1 MGISIAL
8 YGLKLINKE
17 TGKRVDIIEQKI
29 NLHNGTI
36 LEALYQKFEQ
46 DYKEKKIIEL
56 GKPTLNIHSKY
67 FVDNLKR
74 LQDNSFFGKIKY
86 GKNLETPISILKEN
100 ETENLKPNEVPAYI
114 FHFYFAP
121 FSLSL
126 KREKENYIL
135 LLIQMTDGSGIKSDI
150 IDGVYRKIIQSIL
163 NSNPSE
169 KFELKIDSFNYGN
182 FSELMEKSMVK
193 KITVYKKID
202 RNNRIL
208 GQLSNI
214 LDSTE
219 LDIYQTIN
227 IRKLNKKLKKFSD
240 EIYTI
245 NLEDSE
251 IESLNAEVWL
261 NGKKKSIRLN
271 SKEERIEAKQ
281 TRLDITAEYKSCGNN
296 FEKIM
301 ELFLKEYKNIKE
313 WSNKDG

>member
-17 TGKRVDIIEQKI
+17 TGKQIDIIDQKI

-46 DYKEKKIIEL
+46 DYKEKRIIEL
-56 GKPTLNIHSKY
+56 GKPTLGIHSKY
-67 FVDNLKR
+67 CVDNLKR
-74 LQDNSFFGKIKY
+74 LKDNSFFGKIKY

-126 KREKENYIL
+126 KRKKENYIL

-150 IDGVYRKIIQSIL
+150 IDGVYGKIIQSIL

-281 TRLDITAEYKSCGNN
+281 TRLDITAEYKSCENN

>member
-17 TGKRVDIIEQKI
+17 TGKQVDIINQKI
-29 NLHNGTI
+29 NMYQGTI

-67 FVDNLKR
+67 YVDNLKC
-74 LQDNSFFGKIKY
+74 LKDNSFFGKIKY

-121 FSLSL
+121 FSLVL
-126 KREKENYIL
+126 KRKKENYIL

-271 SKEERIEAKQ
+271 NKEERIEAKQ
-281 TRLDITAEYKSCGNN
+281 TRLDITAEYKLCENN

>member
-17 TGKRVDIIEQKI
+17 TGKQVDIINQKI
-29 NLHNGTI
+29 NLYQGTV
-36 LEALYQKFEQ
+36 LEALYQKFNQ
-46 DYKEKKIIEL
+46 DYEKKEIKEL
-56 GKPTLNIHSKY
+56 GKPALNIYSKY
-67 FVDNLKR
+67 CVDNLKR
-74 LQDNSFFGKIKY
+74 LKDNSFFGKIKY

-150 IDGVYRKIIQSIL
+150 IDGVYKKIIQDIL
-163 NSNPSE
+163 DSNTSE
-169 KFELKIDSFNYGN
+169 KFKLNIDSFNYGN
-182 FSELMEKSMVK
+182 LSELIEKSTVK

-202 RNNRIL
+202 RNNRVL
-208 GQLSNI
+208 NELSKA
-214 LDSTE
+214 LDFE
-219 LDIYQTIN
+219 VIDVHQTLN
-227 IRKLNKKLKKFSD
+227 IRKLNKKLKNFSD
-240 EIYTI
+240 KIYKI
-245 NLEDSE
+245 NLEDLG
-251 IESLNAEVWL
+251 IESLNAEVL
-261 NGKKKSIRLN
+261 LGNKKKSIRLN
-271 SKEERIEAKQ
+271 NKEERIETKQ
-281 TRLDITAEYKSCGNN
+281 TRIDITEEYKSCEDD

-301 ELFLKEYKNIKE
+301 NIFLKEYEDIKE

>member
-17 TGKRVDIIEQKI
+17 TGKQVDIINQKI
-29 NLHNGTI
+29 NMYQGTI

-67 FVDNLKR
+67 YVDNLKC
-74 LQDNSFFGKIKY
+74 LKDNSFFGKIKY

-121 FSLSL
+121 FSLVL
-126 KREKENYIL
+126 KRKKENYIL

-271 SKEERIEAKQ
+271 NKEERIETKQ
-281 TRLDITAEYKSCGNN
+281 TRVDITAEYKLCEND
-296 FEKIM
+296 FDKIM

>member
-17 TGKRVDIIEQKI
+17 TKKQVNIINHEI
-29 NLHNGTI
+29 NMYQGTI
-36 LEALYQKFEQ
+36 LEALYQKLEE
-46 DYKEKKIIEL
+46 DYKNKTIIEL
-56 GKPTLNIHSKY
+56 GKPELQIYSKY

-74 LQDNSFFGKIKY
+74 LQDNSFFGKIIY
-86 GKNLETPISILKEN
+86 GKNLETPISILKEDK
-100 ETENLKPNEVPAYI
+100 TENLKPNEVPAYI

-121 FSLSL
+121 FSLVL
-126 KREKENYIL
+126 KNQKENYIL

-150 IDGVYRKIIQSIL
+150 IDGVYKKIIQNIL

-182 FSELMEKSMVK
+182 LSELMEKSMVK
-193 KITVYKKID
+193 KITVYKKIEK
-202 RNNRIL
+202 NNRIL

-214 LDSTE
+214 LDSEE
-219 LDIYQTIN
+219 LDISQIIN
-227 IRKLNKKLKKFSD
+227 IRKLNKKLKNFSD
-240 EIYTI
+240 EIYKI

-251 IESLNAEVWL
+251 IESLNAEVVL

-271 SKEERIEAKQ
+271 NKEERIETKQ
-281 TRLDITAEYKSCGNN
+281 TRVDITAEYKLCEND
-296 FEKIM
+296 FDKIM
-301 ELFLKEYKNIKE
+301 ELFLKEYRDIKE